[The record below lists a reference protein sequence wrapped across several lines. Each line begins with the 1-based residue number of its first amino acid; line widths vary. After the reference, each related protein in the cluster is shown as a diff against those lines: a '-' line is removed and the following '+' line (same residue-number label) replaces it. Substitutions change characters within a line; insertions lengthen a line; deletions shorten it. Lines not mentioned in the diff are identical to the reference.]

1 MIDEESNDLA
11 VQYALG
17 VLPRKQVHDF
27 ESQLRVDSDLQE
39 LVSDLQELNEM
50 DARESPIVAP
60 PIDGYSR
67 ILEQIAPV
75 AVHPKLTRSNIVPFL
90 GWAGWGLAACF
101 AAAFFV
107 VRSGSPS
114 SEVTVAESSVGSS
127 SIIVSEL
134 TNARAQL
141 TSTGTTTSNPP
152 LASGG
157 VELRVLELANL
168 AEAFWSSRLDQD
180 SGGGARTMLADAKLR
195 SRENTENQSEGFT
208 VFDREL
214 KVGVIAVDALPEIQ
228 PNRSYHIWAR
238 RGTDE
243 PPVWAGSIPVGEAN
257 SGLFFFDLTN
267 SDPGLIRAQSLSFFV
282 TQESSSTPD
291 RPEGRV
297 VLTGL

>member
-17 VLPRKQVHDF
+17 ILPRKQVHDF

-39 LVSDLQELNEM
+39 YVSDLQELNEM
-50 DARESPIVAP
+50 DARESPVVAP

-107 VRSGSPS
+107 VRSGPRSG
-114 SEVTVAESSVGSS
+114 EVTVAESSVGSS

-141 TSTGTTTSNPP
+141 TSTSTTTSNPP

-180 SGGGARTMLADAKLR
+180 TGGGARALLADAKLR
-195 SRENTENQSEGFT
+195 SRESTENRSEGFT

-214 KVGVIAVDALPEIQ
+214 KVGVIAVDSLPEIQ

-257 SGLFFFDLTN
+257 SGLFFFDLTDSN
-267 SDPGLIRAQSLSFFV
+267 PDLIRAQSLSFFV
-282 TQESSSTPD
+282 TQESSSTPE

>member
-17 VLPRKQVHDF
+17 ILPRKQVHDF
-27 ESQLRVDSDLQE
+27 ESQLRVDSDLQQV
-39 LVSDLQELNEM
+39 VSDLQELNEM
-50 DARESPIVAP
+50 DARESPVVAP

-90 GWAGWGLAACF
+90 GCAGWGLAACF

-107 VRSGSPS
+107 VRSGSHS
-114 SEVTVAESSVGSS
+114 GEVTVAESSVGSS

-180 SGGGARTMLADAKLR
+180 SGGGARTLLTEVKQR
-195 SRENTENQSEGFT
+195 NRESTENQSEGFT

-214 KVGVIAVDALPEIQ
+214 KVGVIAVDSLPEIQ

-238 RGTDE
+238 RGTNE

-267 SDPGLIRAQSLSFFV
+267 SDPDLIRAQNLSFFV

>member
-1 MIDEESNDLA
+1 MIDEATSDLA

-17 VLPRKQVHDF
+17 ILPRRQVHDF
-27 ESQLRVDSDLQE
+27 ESQLRIDSELQE
-39 LVSDLQELNEM
+39 FVSDLQEVNEM
-50 DARESPIVAP
+50 DARESPVVAP

-75 AVHPKLTRSNIVPFL
+75 AVQPKLTRSNIVPFL

-107 VRSGSPS
+107 LRSVSPS
-114 SEVTVAESSVGSS
+114 NQVTVADSSAGSS

-134 TNARAQL
+134 TRARPQL
-141 TSTGTTTSNPP
+141 TSASGTTSNPP

-168 AEAFWSSRLDQD
+168 AEAFWSSRLAED
-180 SGGGARTMLADAKLR
+180 SGGGARAMLADAKVITGE
-195 SRENTENQSEGFT
+195 SSENLSEGFT

-214 KVGVIAVDALPEIQ
+214 KVGVIAVDDLPEMQ

-238 RGTDE
+238 RGANE

-257 SGLFFFDLTN
+257 SGMFFFDLTD
-267 SDPGLIRAQSLSFFV
+267 SDPDLIRAQGLSFFV

>member
-1 MIDEESNDLA
+1 MIDEETNDLA

-17 VLPRKQVHDF
+17 VLPRRQVHDF
-27 ESQLRVDSDLQE
+27 ESHLRVDSELQE
-39 LVSDLQELNEM
+39 LVSELQEMNEM
-50 DARESPIVAP
+50 DARESPVVTP

-75 AVHPKLTRSNIVPFL
+75 AVQSNLTRSNIVPFL

-107 VRSGSPS
+107 VRSGPRSG
-114 SEVTVAESSVGSS
+114 EVTVADSSVGSS

-134 TNARAQL
+134 TNVRPQL
-141 TSTGTTTSNPP
+141 TSTSATASNPP

-168 AEAFWSSRLDQD
+168 AEAFWSSRLGQD
-180 SGGGARTMLADAKLR
+180 SGGGARTMLADTKLI
-195 SRENTENQSEGFT
+195 SRESSENQSEGFT

-214 KVGVIAVDALPEIQ
+214 KVGVIAVDSLPEIQ
-228 PNRSYHIWAR
+228 PNRSFHIWAR
-238 RGTDE
+238 RGPNQ
-243 PPVWAGSIPVGEAN
+243 PPVWAGSIPVGERD
-257 SGLFFFDLTN
+257 SGLFFFDLTD
-267 SDPGLIRAQSLSFFV
+267 SDPDLIRAQNLSFFV
-282 TQESSSTPD
+282 TQESSATPSK
-291 RPEGRV
+291 PEGRV

>member
-1 MIDEESNDLA
+1 MIDEATSDLA

-17 VLPRKQVHDF
+17 ILPRRQVHDF
-27 ESQLRVDSDLQE
+27 ESQLRIDSELQE
-39 LVSDLQELNEM
+39 FVSDLQVVNEM
-50 DARESPIVAP
+50 DARESPVVTP

-75 AVHPKLTRSNIVPFL
+75 AVQPKFTRSNIVPFL

-107 VRSGSPS
+107 VRMGSPS
-114 SEVTVAESSVGSS
+114 GEVTVADSSVGSS

-134 TNARAQL
+134 TRARPQL
-141 TSTGTTTSNPP
+141 TSASAATSNPP

-168 AEAFWSSRLDQD
+168 AEAFWSSRLAED
-180 SGGGARTMLADAKLR
+180 SGGGARAMLADAKVITGESPEDL
-195 SRENTENQSEGFT
+195 SEGFT

-214 KVGVIAVDALPEIQ
+214 KVGVIAVDDLPEMQ

-238 RGTDE
+238 RGANE

-257 SGLFFFDLTN
+257 SGMFFFDLTD
-267 SDPGLIRAQSLSFFV
+267 SDPDLIRAQGLSFFV

-291 RPEGRV
+291 KPEGRV

>member
-17 VLPRKQVHDF
+17 ILPRKQVHDF

-39 LVSDLQELNEM
+39 VVSDLQELNEM
-50 DARESPIVAP
+50 DARESPVVAP

-107 VRSGSPS
+107 VRSGSHS
-114 SEVTVAESSVGSS
+114 GEVTVAESSVGSS

-180 SGGGARTMLADAKLR
+180 SGGGARTLLTEVKQR
-195 SRENTENQSEGFT
+195 NRESTENQSEGFT

-214 KVGVIAVDALPEIQ
+214 KVGVIAVDSLPEIQ

-238 RGTDE
+238 RGTNE
-243 PPVWAGSIPVGEAN
+243 PSVWAGSIPVGEAN

-267 SDPGLIRAQSLSFFV
+267 SDPDLIRAQNLSFFV